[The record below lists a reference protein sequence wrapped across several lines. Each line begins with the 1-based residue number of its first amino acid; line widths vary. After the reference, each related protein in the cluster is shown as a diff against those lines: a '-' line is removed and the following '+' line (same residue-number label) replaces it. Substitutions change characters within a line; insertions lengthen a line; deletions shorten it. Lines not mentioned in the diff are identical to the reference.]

1 MQTYS
6 EFRPTEFDRP
16 GAFLREQQDWLV
28 CPVGQNRDSGP
39 LDQSN
44 FACALKMLGGES
56 DTVEVC
62 RFGHWGPGWFE
73 IIIVAPGTAAQ
84 TIAQTIE
91 DRLEDYPVLDE
102 MDYSQHEQD
111 AADETWRNC
120 YREKERI
127 KYIRKHRSQF
137 DFASFR
143 DLLDCVRGKSFAGY
157 AIELINS

>member
-1 MQTYS
+1 MKGGNDERRS
-6 EFRPTEFDRP
+6 RH
-16 GAFLREQQDWLV
+16 GAGARASLPRAFTLS
-28 CPVGQNRDSGP
+28 QNAPNPLTAVAGTFNGDGTGP
-39 LDQSN
+39 
-44 FACALKMLGGES
+44 
-56 DTVEVC
+56 
-62 RFGHWGPGWFE
+62 FGFGSME
-73 IIIVAPGTAAQ
+73 VAPGTAAQ

-102 MDYSQHEQD
+102 MDYSQREQD